1 MKQLMFVVLAAVLLA
16 IVSPMVTL
24 AQDDVRP
31 AKTEWDHGIL
41 FWRSL
46 DGDFAGRFDIRA
58 FMNGAY
64 FFENKNKLS
73 NGTHPRKI
81 RFALKMKMWRTWY
94 AEWDIDV
101 AEGIVEMKDVY
112 LSYLGFH
119 NSHIKVGNF
128 KVPFGLEIV
137 TSSRY
142 LPFPERAYVGLA
154 DKLHR
159 RMGVEYSRWGNKWN
173 VRADL
178 FGQMFDT
185 RKNKTKDETGG
196 GFAARFATAP
206 IQTDNMIL
214 HLGASGVWVRPDDE
228 SWAVEFKAEPETKI
242 GDLEMLETGTI
253 RNVSYDYRGGV
264 EGALVYR
271 NFHLQGEYIAVQV
284 HSLPGKFL
292 NNTNGVE
299 KANFS
304 GGYVYLLWTITGES
318 RAWDP
323 TQGEFSQLLPKRK
336 GLGAWELAFRYS
348 HLNLSDTEALIL
360 GGRANNYTFGVNWYP
375 NDNIV
380 NQLNY
385 TIVHNSE
392 NATGNGVV
400 GGDRFSYVQFMIKF
414 FF

>member
-1 MKQLMFVVLAAVLLA
+1 MKRMMVVWMAILLLA
-16 IVSPMVTL
+16 WLAPMVL
-24 AQDDVRP
+24 QAQEEIHP

-46 DGDFAGRFDIRA
+46 DGDFAGRFDTRA

-64 FFENKNKLS
+64 FFENKNELS

-112 LSYLGFH
+112 IAYRGFR

-128 KVPFGLEIV
+128 KVPFGLEIL

-142 LPFPERAYVGLA
+142 LPFPERAYFGLA

-159 RMGVEYSRWGNKWN
+159 RMAVEYSRWGQKWN
-173 VRADL
+173 VRAAL
-178 FGQMFDT
+178 FGQTFDT

-196 GFAARFATAP
+196 GAAARFAFTP
-206 IQTDNMIL
+206 IQKDRLIL
-214 HLGASGVWVRPDDE
+214 HLGISGVWVRPDDE
-228 SWAVEFKAEPETKI
+228 TWAEEFKAEPETKI

-253 RNVSYDYRGGV
+253 RNVSHDYRGIV

-271 NFHLQGEYIAVQV
+271 NFHLQGEYVGVQV
-284 HSLPGKFL
+284 HSLPNQFL
-292 NNTNGVE
+292 NNINGVE
-299 KANFS
+299 SANFS

-318 RAWDP
+318 RPWDP
-323 TQGEFSQLLPKRK
+323 TQGEFGQLIPHNK
-336 GLGAWELAFRYS
+336 GLGAWEVGFRYS

-360 GGRANNYTFGVNWYP
+360 GGRANNYTFGLNWYP

-392 NATGNGVV
+392 NATGNGVI
-400 GGDRFSYVQFMIKF
+400 GGDEFSYVQFMIKF